1 MVDIKRKKNE
11 TFDAMLRRFQRR
23 FQSSG
28 KQIETKKRRFHDSGP
43 NRNGRRFGAL
53 RREFMSQQYD
63 YLMKTGQLKEEKRK
77 PGRR

>member
-1 MVDIKRKKNE
+1 MVEIKRKKNE

-28 KQIETKKRRFHDSGP
+28 KQIESKK
-43 NRNGRRFGAL
+43 RRFGAL
-53 RREFMSQQYD
+53 RREFMSQQYE